1 MMDLRHRQRISL
13 ASFFFLSGFCFA
25 SWASRIPTIKST
37 FEFNDAQLGTIL
49 LFMPVSSLL
58 GLPVSGWLISRF
70 DSRYPLVAGFASMC
84 IALACIGFA
93 TSSVALVGAICFFA
107 FATRIQNIAVN
118 TQAITLQKQ
127 FEKKINGAFH
137 GLWSTGGIAGVG
149 FSTLMVA
156 MEVDIRLHLL
166 IVSAIAIFVMLFFFR
181 NLLRGDRAKS
191 GNKLQ
196 LGKPDPYIIYL
207 GCLVFL
213 AAVCEGGMF
222 DWSGIYFREVVNVD
236 VFTVGYLT
244 FMIFMAGSRFL
255 SDRVIDAIGMRNTYL
270 VSSGLVITGILI
282 AVIFPSFW
290 TAMIGFCLVGLG
302 TAPVIP
308 MTYLLAGGSRKYS
321 PGMAISIIATYGIV
335 GMLVGPPLIG
345 YLSHA
350 SSLRLAFI
358 AFAIGGALI
367 IPISRLFF
375 AHRQRMEQQA

>member
-1 MMDLRHRQRISL
+1 
-13 ASFFFLSGFCFA
+13 
-25 SWASRIPTIKST
+25 
-37 FEFNDAQLGTIL
+37 
-49 LFMPVSSLL
+49 
-58 GLPVSGWLISRF
+58 
-70 DSRYPLVAGFASMC
+70 

-255 SDRVIDAIGMRNTYL
+255 SDRVID
-270 VSSGLVITGILI
+270 
-282 AVIFPSFW
+282 
-290 TAMIGFCLVGLG
+290 
-302 TAPVIP
+302 
-308 MTYLLAGGSRKYS
+308 
-321 PGMAISIIATYGIV
+321 
-335 GMLVGPPLIG
+335 
-345 YLSHA
+345 
-350 SSLRLAFI
+350 
-358 AFAIGGALI
+358 
-367 IPISRLFF
+367 
-375 AHRQRMEQQA
+375 